1 MPKVQ
6 CRCGFIMRIH
16 TLEEDFVYDLISDND
31 LWNIID
37 TWSKNEKF
45 TSEDFLSA
53 FNSKSFEVYKCPSCE
68 GGINFVDE
76 QTGRGAITGGYKSYG
91 FMRAN

>member
-1 MPKVQ
+1 
-6 CRCGFIMRIH
+6 MRIH
-16 TLEEDFVYDLISDND
+16 TSEEDFVYDLISDND

-37 TWSKNEKF
+37 TWSENEKF

-53 FNSKSFEVYKCPSCE
+53 FNSNNFEVYKCPSCE

-76 QTGRGAITGGYKSYG
+76 QTGRGTITGGYKSYG

>member
-16 TLEEDFVYDLISDND
+16 TLEEDFVYELISDND

-37 TWSKNEKF
+37 T
-45 TSEDFLSA
+45 
-53 FNSKSFEVYKCPSCE
+53 
-68 GGINFVDE
+68 
-76 QTGRGAITGGYKSYG
+76 
-91 FMRAN
+91 

>member
-16 TLEEDFVYDLISDND
+16 TLEEDFVYELISDND

-37 TWSKNEKF
+37 TWSENEKF

-68 GGINFVDE
+68 RLYIEESPGSCNLN
-76 QTGRGAITGGYKSYG
+76 GYIKET
-91 FMRAN
+91 